1 MSCNY
6 LSGYEKFYMIK
17 RPRINKEKNVMK
29 EIEQKLNGDIKRLTN
44 KTFKF
49 DERIKEGWFSAVYF
63 LKTKEIAENKLPNN
77 YVTMQFFQKENAVLC
92 GTDEAVALLHTF
104 ADNPETLEINS
115 LKDGDKITPYET
127 VLTIS
132 GSYQQ
137 FGYLEGIIDG
147 ILARRT
153 SVATNV
159 YNVVKAARTS
169 GKQKPVIFMG
179 DRDDH
184 YTTQAG
190 DGYAAFIGG
199 STAQATHAMNE
210 WWGKEGMGTM
220 PHALIQM
227 FRGDTVAAAR
237 AYHELFPED
246 ELAALVDY
254 NNDVI
259 TDSLKV
265 AREFGDKLKSV
276 RLDTS
281 RTLVDKYFLRNHHLL
296 GTFDPRGVNPE
307 LLFALRR
314 ALDDDGFPQVKIMVS
329 GGFTEDRITDFEKA
343 DVPVDMYGVGSSLL
357 RLNIGFTGD
366 LVLLNGSPEAKE
378 GRRYRPNPRLEKV
391 DYQNP
396 NE

>member
-1 MSCNY
+1 
-6 LSGYEKFYMIK
+6 
-17 RPRINKEKNVMK
+17 MK
-29 EIEQKLNGDIKRLTN
+29 EIEEKLSGRIERLTN
-44 KTFKF
+44 RTFKF
-49 DERIKEGWFSAVYF
+49 DERIRDGWFSAVYF
-63 LKTKEIAENKLPNN
+63 LKTKKIAETKLPDNH
-77 YVTMQFFQKENAVLC
+77 VTMQFFQRNDAVLC
-92 GTDEAVALLHTF
+92 GTDEVIALLHTF
-104 ADNPETLEINS
+104 AENPETLEIKS
-115 LKDGDKITPYET
+115 LKDGDRISPYET

-132 GSYQQ
+132 GAYQQ

-190 DGYAAFIGG
+190 DGYAAYIGG

-227 FRGDTVAAAR
+227 FRGDVVAAAE
-237 AYHELFPED
+237 AYHELFPDD

-259 TDSLKV
+259 TDSLRV
-265 AREFGDKLKSV
+265 AKAFGTKLKSV

-281 RTLVDKYFLRNHHLL
+281 RTLVDKYFLRNHHLM
-296 GTFDPRGVNPE
+296 GTFDPRGVNKE
-307 LLFALRR
+307 LLFALRK
-314 ALDDDGFPQVKIMVS
+314 ALDEEGFEHVKIMVS
-329 GGFTEDRITDFEKA
+329 GGFTEDRITEFEKA
-343 DVPVDMYGVGSSLL
+343 GVPVDMYGVGRNLL
-357 RLNIGFTGD
+357 DLNIGFTGD

-378 GRRYRPNPRLEKV
+378 GRIYRPNPRLETV
-391 DYQNP
+391 EYNG
-396 NE
+396 

>member
-1 MSCNY
+1 
-6 LSGYEKFYMIK
+6 
-17 RPRINKEKNVMK
+17 MK
-29 EIEQKLNGDIKRLTN
+29 EIDQKLAGKIDRLTN

-49 DERIKEGWFSAVYF
+49 DERIGEGWFSAVYF
-63 LKTKEIAENKLPNN
+63 LKTKKITEEKLPNN
-77 YVTMQFFQKENAVLC
+77 HVTMQFFQKDEAVLC
-92 GTDEAVALLHTF
+92 GTDEVIALIHTF
-104 ADNPETLEINS
+104 ADDPQSLEIKS
-115 LKDGDKITPYET
+115 LKDGDKIEPYET
-127 VLTIS
+127 VLTIA
-132 GSYQQ
+132 GPYQA

-159 YNVVKAARTS
+159 YNVVKAASIS

-227 FRGDTVAAAR
+227 FRGDVVAATE
-237 AYHELFPED
+237 AYHDVFPED
-246 ELAALVDY
+246 ELSALVDY

-265 AREFGDKLKSV
+265 AKRFGKTLSSV

-281 RTLVDKYFLRNHHLL
+281 RALVDKYFLRNHHLM
-296 GTFDPRGVNPE
+296 GTFDPRGVNPQ
-307 LLFALRR
+307 LLFALRK
-314 ALDDDGFPQVKIMVS
+314 ALDEEGFQHVKIMVS
-329 GGFTEDRITDFEKA
+329 GGFTEERIQDFEKA
-343 DVPVDMYGVGSSLL
+343 GVPVDMYGVGRSLL

-378 GRRYRPNPRLEKV
+378 GRKYRPNPRLENV
-391 DYQNP
+391 EYRP
-396 NE
+396 S

>member
-1 MSCNY
+1 
-6 LSGYEKFYMIK
+6 
-17 RPRINKEKNVMK
+17 MK
-29 EIEQKLNGDIKRLTN
+29 EIEQKLQGKINRLTN

-49 DERIKEGWFSAVYF
+49 DERIREGWFSAVYF
-63 LKTKEIAENKLPNN
+63 LKTKEIAEKKLPQNN
-77 YVTMQFFQKENAVLC
+77 VTMQFFQKEDSVLC
-92 GTDEAVALLHTF
+92 GTDEAIALVHTF
-104 ADNPETLEINS
+104 ADKPENLEIYS
-115 LKDGDKITPYET
+115 LKDGDKISPFES
-127 VLTIS
+127 VMTIS
-132 GSYQQ
+132 GPYQS
-137 FGYLEGIIDG
+137 FGFLEGIIDG

-184 YTTQAG
+184 YTQQAG

-220 PHALIQM
+220 PHAMIQM
-227 FRGDTVAAAR
+227 FRGDVVAATQ
-237 AYHELFPED
+237 AYHEVFPND
-246 ELAALVDY
+246 DLVALVDY

-265 AREFGDKLKSV
+265 ARAFGDKLVGV

-281 RTLVDKYFLRNHHLL
+281 KTLVDKYFLRNHHLM

-307 LLFALRR
+307 LIFALRK
-314 ALDDDGFPQVKIMVS
+314 ALDDEGYKHVEIVAT
-329 GGFTEDRITDFEKA
+329 GGFTEDKIRHFENLG
-343 DVPVDMYGVGSSLL
+343 VPVDTYGVGRSLL
-357 RLNIGFTGD
+357 NMKIGFTGD
-366 LVLLNGSPEAKE
+366 NVLLNGTPEAKE

-391 DYQNP
+391 EYRDSR
-396 NE
+396 E

>member
-1 MSCNY
+1 
-6 LSGYEKFYMIK
+6 
-17 RPRINKEKNVMK
+17 MK
-29 EIEQKLNGDIKRLTN
+29 EIELKMKGKISRLTN

-49 DERIKEGWFSAVYF
+49 DERVGEGWFSAVYF
-63 LKTKEIAENKLPNN
+63 LKTKDIVEKEIPDNQVKI
-77 YVTMQFFQKENAVLC
+77 QFFQKNDAVLC
-92 GTDEAVALLHTF
+92 GTDEAIALVHTF
-104 ADNPETLEINS
+104 ADNPEDLEIYS
-115 LKDGDKITPYET
+115 LKDGDKVSPFET
-127 VLTIS
+127 VLTIE
-132 GSYQQ
+132 GPYQS

-184 YTTQAG
+184 YTQQAG
-190 DGYAAFIGG
+190 DGYAAYIGG

-227 FRGDTVAAAR
+227 FRGDIVAATR
-237 AYHELFPED
+237 AYQKTFPKD
-246 ELAALVDY
+246 DLVALVDY
-254 NNDVI
+254 NNDVV

-265 AREFGDKLKSV
+265 AREFGEELKGV

-281 RTLVDKYFLRNHHLL
+281 RTLVDKYFFRNPHLM

-307 LLFALRR
+307 LIFALRR
-314 ALDDDGFPQVKIMVS
+314 ALDDEGFEHVNIMAS
-329 GGFTEDRITDFEKA
+329 GGFNEERIRRFEEDN
-343 DVPVDMYGVGSSLL
+343 VPVDMYGVGRNLL
-357 RLNIGFTGD
+357 TMNIGFTGD
-366 LVLLNGSPEAKE
+366 NVLLNGKPEAKE
-378 GRRYRPNPRLEKV
+378 GRRLRPNPRLEKV
-391 DYQNP
+391 DYVRNY
-396 NE
+396 EIE